1 MKQILPQALVERKK
15 YVVQLL
21 KDQVLPTK
29 RNFLPLTY
37 DMKESLFGSIVG
49 TKPSF
54 VYLPI
59 DTSHMT
65 VMAILEE
72 EERIISERKERSIK
86 VVTQQDQ
93 DEMLSASLSLSSL
106 VSDKKLETDKEKI
119 EAILAEYPKLLHWIQ
134 EY

>member
-134 EY
+134 E

>member
-1 MKQILPQALVERKK
+1 MKQILPQALVERKV

-106 VSDKKLETDKEKI
+106 VSDKKLATDKEKI
-119 EAILAEYPKLLHWIQ
+119 EAILAEYPKLLDWIQ
-134 EY
+134 E

>member
-1 MKQILPQALVERKK
+1 MKQILPQALVERKV

-106 VSDKKLETDKEKI
+106 VSDKKLATDKEKI

-134 EY
+134 E

>member
-1 MKQILPQALVERKK
+1 MKQILPQALVERKV

-106 VSDKKLETDKEKI
+106 VTDKKLATDKEKI

-134 EY
+134 E

>member
-1 MKQILPQALVERKK
+1 MKQILPQALVERKV

-29 RNFLPLTY
+29 RNFLPLTN

-106 VSDKKLETDKEKI
+106 VSDKKLATDKEKI

-134 EY
+134 E

>member
-106 VSDKKLETDKEKI
+106 VSDKKLATDKEKI

-134 EY
+134 E

>member
-1 MKQILPQALVERKK
+1 MKQILPQALVERKV

-134 EY
+134 E